1 MGTSYTKY
9 TYHERFSKMYEDAG
23 YTLPTIIYW
32 NVASRQDTFH
42 VACDKQGV
50 QLASGS
56 SASTFQSII
65 RNIGKTPYQAVVET
79 LSDEMYSMITV

>member
-1 MGTSYTKY
+1 
-9 TYHERFSKMYEDAG
+9 MYEEAG

-79 LSDEMYSMITV
+79 LSDAMYDGITV